1 MPISVNKDL
10 CIGCGAC
17 QSLCPDMFKLNDEGK
32 SEPISQDDKTCAIN
46 AAESCPVQA
55 ITVE

>member
-1 MPISVNKDL
+1 MPISVNKDV

-17 QSLCPDMFKLNDEGK
+17 TALCPATFKMEDDGK
-32 SEPISQDDKTCAIN
+32 AVAFAQEDKTCAVN

-55 ITVE
+55 ITAE